1 MNSVEGVVIASRG
14 GAPSI
19 YLRNITKAYGET
31 IALSDVSLDLRA
43 GEVHALLGENGAGK
57 TTLMKILYG
66 LSQPDSGQIES
77 DGVALKIESPR
88 DARAAGIGMVT
99 QHFSLVKNMTVIENI
114 ALASAKTFAI
124 DLAGVRTEIVAAS
137 ARFGLD
143 VPPDAIV
150 SSLPIALQ
158 QRVEILKA
166 LMSGCS
172 YLILDEPTAV
182 LGPNDIDS
190 LLEVIRRLRSDAGIG
205 IVLISHK
212 MAEIEKVADRVSV
225 LRRGQ
230 VVSSSLAN
238 GITSKELVT
247 LMVGGQQS
255 DAEQRQRSASPSQ
268 SQNPILVL
276 KSVGASRET
285 GGLSDVSFAVR
296 PGEILGIAGVSGNG
310 QTELVN
316 VLSGTTQIDSGTIE
330 VEGRQLG
337 SNTPQSLMRAGV
349 GILGEDRHASAVHA
363 LQVVENLIL
372 DCVEKFAGKF
382 QLRRKEMLSHCE
394 LAITQFE
401 IKANPKQAFGTLSG
415 GNMQKVLL
423 ARLFSRN
430 PKVAIISQPTRG
442 LDVMATNYVRSLIAQ
457 ASKQGTA
464 VVLVSEDLDEILE
477 LADRVAVMYRGSVV
491 GIVDHSEASRESIGE
506 LMAGIAK

>member
-1 MNSVEGVVIASRG
+1 MNSVEGVFIASRG
-14 GAPSI
+14 DAPSI

-66 LSQPDSGQIES
+66 LSQPDSGQIEA
-77 DGVALKIESPR
+77 DGVALTIESPR

-114 ALASAKTFAI
+114 ALASAKFSI

-190 LLEVIRRLRSDAGIG
+190 LLEVIRRLRSAAGIG

-225 LRRGQ
+225 LRRGE

-247 LMVGGQQS
+247 LMVGEQQS
-255 DAEQRQRSASPSQ
+255 SAEQRQRRASPSQ
-268 SQNPILVL
+268 SPILVL
-276 KSVGASRET
+276 ESVGVSRET

-394 LAITQFE
+394 SAITQFE

-457 ASKQGTA
+457 AAKQGTA
-464 VVLVSEDLDEILE
+464 VVLVSEDLDEIVE
-477 LADRVAVMYRGSVV
+477 LADRVAVMFCGSVV

-506 LMAGIAK
+506 LMTGIAK

>member
-1 MNSVEGVVIASRG
+1 MNSVEGVAIASRG

-19 YLRNITKAYGET
+19 FLRNITKAFGET

-66 LSQPDSGQIES
+66 LSQPDSGQIEA
-77 DGVALKIESPR
+77 DGVVLKIESPR

-124 DLAGVRTEIVAAS
+124 DLAKVRAEIVAAS

-143 VPPDAIV
+143 VPPDAVIA
-150 SSLPIALQ
+150 SLPIALQ

-247 LMVGGQQS
+247 LMVGEQQS
-255 DAEQRQRSASPSQ
+255 GAEQRQRSASPSQ
-268 SQNPILVL
+268 SPILVL
-276 KSVGASRET
+276 ESVGVSREA
-285 GGLSDVSFAVR
+285 GGLSDISFTVR

-316 VLSGTTQIDSGTIE
+316 VLSGTTQIDSGTIT
-330 VEGRQLG
+330 VEGQQLG

-382 QLRRKEMLSHCE
+382 QLRRKEMLNHCE
-394 LAITQFE
+394 SAINQFE

-423 ARLFSRN
+423 ARLFSRK

-491 GIVDHSEASRESIGE
+491 GIVDHSAASRESIGE

>member
-1 MNSVEGVVIASRG
+1 MNSVEGVTVASRG

-19 YLRNITKAYGET
+19 FLRNITKAYGET
-31 IALSDVSLDLRA
+31 VALSDVSLDLRA

-66 LSQPDSGQIES
+66 LTQPDSGQIEA
-77 DGVALKIESPR
+77 DGVVLNIDSPR

-99 QHFSLVKNMTVIENI
+99 QHFSLVKNMTVVENI
-114 ALASAKTFAI
+114 ALAGVKTFSV
-124 DLAGVRTEIVAAS
+124 DLGGVRDAVVAAS
-137 ARFGLD
+137 ARYGLD
-143 VPPDAIV
+143 VPPDAIIA
-150 SSLPIALQ
+150 SLPIALQ

-182 LGPNDIDS
+182 LGPQDIDS

-238 GITSKELVT
+238 GITSKELVA
-247 LMVGGQQS
+247 LMVGQQESGAVQQRRNTARGQ
-255 DAEQRQRSASPSQ
+255 DA
-268 SQNPILVL
+268 ILVL
-276 KSVGASRET
+276 DSVVVKMEI
-285 GGLSDVSFAVR
+285 GGLSDVNFAVR
-296 PGEILGIAGVSGNG
+296 SGEILGIAGVSGNG

-316 VLSGTTQIDSGTIE
+316 ILSGILAIDGGTIS
-330 VEGRQLG
+330 VEGNQLG
-337 SNTPQSLMRAGV
+337 ENTPQSLMRAGV

-363 LQVVENLIL
+363 LRVVENLVL
-372 DCVEKFAGKF
+372 DCLDNFASKL
-382 QLRRKEMLSHCE
+382 QLDRKKMNSHCDS
-394 LAITQFE
+394 AISEFE
-401 IKANPKQAFGTLSG
+401 IKATANQTFGTLSG

-423 ARLFSRN
+423 ARLFSRK

-442 LDVMATNYVRSLIAQ
+442 LDVMATKYVRSLIGQ
-457 ASKQGTA
+457 ASSNGTA
-464 VVLVSEDLDEILE
+464 VLLVSEDLDEILE
-477 LADRVAVMYRGSVV
+477 LADRVAVMYRGTVI
-491 GIVDHSEASRESIGE
+491 GIVDYSDASRESIGE

>member
-1 MNSVEGVVIASRG
+1 MNSVEGVAIASRG

-19 YLRNITKAYGET
+19 FLRNITKAYGET
-31 IALSDVSLDLRA
+31 IALSDVSLDLCA

-66 LSQPDSGQIES
+66 LSQPDSGQIEA
-77 DGVALKIESPR
+77 DEVVLKIESPR

-99 QHFSLVKNMTVIENI
+99 QHFSLVKNMTVVENI
-114 ALASAKTFAI
+114 ALSSAKTLSI
-124 DLAGVRTEIVAAS
+124 DLADVRTETVAAS
-137 ARFGLD
+137 TRFGLD

-150 SSLPIALQ
+150 ASLPIALQ

-238 GITSKELVT
+238 GITSKELVA
-247 LMVGGQQS
+247 LMVGDQQS
-255 DAEQRQRSASPSQ
+255 GAEQRQRSASPSQ
-268 SQNPILVL
+268 SPILVL
-276 KSVGASRET
+276 ESVGVLREA
-285 GGLSDVSFAVR
+285 GGLSDISFAVR

-316 VLSGTTQIDSGTIE
+316 VLSGTTQIDSGTIV
-330 VEGRQLG
+330 VEGQQLG
-337 SNTPQSLMRAGV
+337 NNTPQSLMRAGV
-349 GILGEDRHASAVHA
+349 GILGEDRHTSAVHG

-382 QLRRKEMLSHCE
+382 QLRRKEMLNHCE
-394 LAITQFE
+394 SAITQFE

-423 ARLFSRN
+423 ARLFSRK

-477 LADRVAVMYRGSVV
+477 LADRVAVMYRGKVI

>member
-1 MNSVEGVVIASRG
+1 MNPVEGVTFAFRG

-19 YLRNITKAYGET
+19 ILRNITKAYGET
-31 IALSDVSLDLRA
+31 IALNEVSLDLHA

-66 LSQPDSGQIES
+66 LSQPDSGQIEAG
-77 DGVALKIESPR
+77 GVALRIESPR

-124 DLAGVRTEIVAAS
+124 DLAAVRTEIVVAS
-137 ARFGLD
+137 TRFGLD
-143 VPPDAIV
+143 VPPDTIV
-150 SSLPIALQ
+150 ASLPIALQ

-238 GITSKELVT
+238 GITSKELVA
-247 LMVGGQQS
+247 LMVGEQQS
-255 DAEQRQRSASPSQ
+255 GISQRKPEPRTGQ
-268 SQNPILVL
+268 SPILVL
-276 KSVGASRET
+276 ESVGVARET

-296 PGEILGIAGVSGNG
+296 PGEILGVAGVSGNG
-310 QTELVN
+310 QSELVN
-316 VLSGTTQIDSGTIE
+316 VLSGTTQIDSGTIV

-337 SNTPQSLMRAGV
+337 RNTPQSLMRAGV

-372 DCVEKFAGKF
+372 DCVEKFNGKF

-394 LAITQFE
+394 SAISQFE
-401 IKANPKQAFGTLSG
+401 IKASPKQAFGTLSG

-491 GIVDHSEASRESIGE
+491 GVVDHSEASRESIGE
-506 LMAGIAK
+506 LMAGIA

>member
-66 LSQPDSGQIES
+66 LSQPDSGQIEA

-88 DARAAGIGMVT
+88 DARAAGICMVT

-124 DLAGVRTEIVAAS
+124 DLARVRAEIVS
-137 ARFGLD
+137 TSTRFGLD

-150 SSLPIALQ
+150 SSLPISLQ

-205 IVLISHK
+205 IILISHK
-212 MAEIEKVADRVSV
+212 MAEIEKVADSVSV

-230 VVSSSLAN
+230 VV
-238 GITSKELVT
+238 
-247 LMVGGQQS
+247 
-255 DAEQRQRSASPSQ
+255 
-268 SQNPILVL
+268 
-276 KSVGASRET
+276 
-285 GGLSDVSFAVR
+285 
-296 PGEILGIAGVSGNG
+296 
-310 QTELVN
+310 
-316 VLSGTTQIDSGTIE
+316 
-330 VEGRQLG
+330 
-337 SNTPQSLMRAGV
+337 
-349 GILGEDRHASAVHA
+349 
-363 LQVVENLIL
+363 
-372 DCVEKFAGKF
+372 
-382 QLRRKEMLSHCE
+382 
-394 LAITQFE
+394 
-401 IKANPKQAFGTLSG
+401 
-415 GNMQKVLL
+415 
-423 ARLFSRN
+423 
-430 PKVAIISQPTRG
+430 
-442 LDVMATNYVRSLIAQ
+442 
-457 ASKQGTA
+457 
-464 VVLVSEDLDEILE
+464 
-477 LADRVAVMYRGSVV
+477 
-491 GIVDHSEASRESIGE
+491 
-506 LMAGIAK
+506 

>member
-1 MNSVEGVVIASRG
+1 MNSVEGVAIASRG

-19 YLRNITKAYGET
+19 FLRDITKAYGET
-31 IALSDVSLDLRA
+31 LALNNVSLDLRA

-66 LSQPDSGQIES
+66 LTQPDSGQIEA
-77 DGVALKIESPR
+77 DGVVLKISSPR
-88 DARAAGIGMVT
+88 NARAAGVGMVT
-99 QHFSLVKNMTVIENI
+99 QHFSLVKNMTVVENI
-114 ALASAKTFAI
+114 ALADAKTFSI
-124 DLAGVRTEIVAAS
+124 DLGGVRGAIIASS
-137 ARFGLD
+137 ARYGLD
-143 VPPDAIV
+143 VPPDAII

-158 QRVEILKA
+158 QRAEILKA

-182 LGPNDIDS
+182 LGPQDIDS

-247 LMVGGQQS
+247 LMVGQPS
-255 DAEQRQRSASPSQ
+255 SPVAPRKRTPSEVQ
-268 SQNPILVL
+268 EAILVL
-276 KSVGASRET
+276 ESVAVNTET
-285 GGLSDVSFAVR
+285 GGLSNVNFEVR

-310 QTELVN
+310 QAELVN
-316 VLSGTTQIDSGTIE
+316 ILSGTLGIDSGTIS
-330 VEGRQLG
+330 VEGTQLG
-337 SNTPQSLMRAGV
+337 ENTPQSLMRAGV
-349 GILGEDRHASAVHA
+349 GILGEDRHASAVHG
-363 LQVVENLIL
+363 LKVVENLVL
-372 DCVEKFAGKF
+372 DCLESFTNKL
-382 QLRRKEMLSHCE
+382 QLDRKKMDSHCE
-394 LAITQFE
+394 SAIAEFE
-401 IKANPKQAFGTLSG
+401 IKATANQAFGTLSG

-423 ARLFSRN
+423 ARLFSRK

-442 LDVMATNYVRSLIAQ
+442 LDVMSTKYVRSLIGQ
-457 ASKQGTA
+457 ACSDGTA
-464 VVLVSEDLDEILE
+464 VLLVSEDLDEILE
-477 LADRVAVMYRGSVV
+477 LADRIAVMYRGSVI
-491 GIVDHSEASRESIGE
+491 GIVDHSQASRESVGE